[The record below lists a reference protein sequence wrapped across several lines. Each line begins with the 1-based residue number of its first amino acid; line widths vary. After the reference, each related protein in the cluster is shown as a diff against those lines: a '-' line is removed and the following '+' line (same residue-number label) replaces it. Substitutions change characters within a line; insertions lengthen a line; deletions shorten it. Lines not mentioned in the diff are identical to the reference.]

1 MPNDVNARMEDM
13 NFAYVQAL
21 CAQKGYTLN
30 KAERDNDGVDAT
42 IECKGYPA
50 DGCTLRSS
58 RIDVQFKATHSRL
71 RKLDNGDCRFE
82 LEAKNYNQLVQDDRF
97 VRLILI
103 VLHMD
108 SELSNWLEHSEDALK
123 ITKCAY
129 WVSFT
134 GQIPT
139 NNTSTITVTIPQ
151 KNVLSPEELERLMI
165 KVAKGETL

>member
-1 MPNDVNARMEDM
+1 MPNDINARMEDM
-13 NFAYVQAL
+13 NFAYVKAL

-30 KAERDNDGVDAT
+30 KVERDNDGVDAT
-42 IECKGYPA
+42 IECKGFPA
-50 DGCTLRSS
+50 TGCVSRSS
-58 RIDVQFKATHSRL
+58 KIDVQFKATHSKL
-71 RKLDNGDCRFE
+71 RKLDNGDYRFV
-82 LEAKNYNQLVQDDRF
+82 LEAKNYNQLVQNDRF

-129 WVSFT
+129 WAIFAGQPST
-134 GQIPT
+134 GNKT
-139 NNTSTITVTIPQ
+139 TITVTIPQ
-151 KNVLSPEELERLMI
+151 QNVLSPDELERLMI